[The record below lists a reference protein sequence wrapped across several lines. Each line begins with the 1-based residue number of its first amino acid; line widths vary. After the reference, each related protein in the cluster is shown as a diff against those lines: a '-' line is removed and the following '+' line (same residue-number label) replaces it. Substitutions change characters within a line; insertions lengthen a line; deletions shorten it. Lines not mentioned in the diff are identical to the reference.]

1 MAIERPP
8 VGGRGSMTTK
18 GASARAK
25 PAPSCQSC
33 SKQGRGPFCGLA
45 TDSLSGL
52 ERAKS
57 FGTYPRG
64 QILFHA
70 GARATGVHCLSSG
83 LVKLYRVGAGGK
95 EQILRL
101 AGPGDL
107 LGHRAVLGERPHD
120 HDAEAMTDIEVCYL
134 PANTLGPLMAA
145 ASPLVRSLVRKLV
158 DEAAEVEG
166 RLVERSQLRA
176 EVRLAAFL
184 LRLAGKGEGPARV
197 ELPLSRQ
204 ELADYLGAAPE
215 TVIRALAHLS
225 KKRLIRLEARFVEV
239 LDRVRFAAL
248 SEQTGE

>member
-1 MAIERPP
+1 
-8 VGGRGSMTTK
+8 MTTK
-18 GASARAK
+18 TAPARAK
-25 PAPSCQSC
+25 AVPSCQSC
-33 SKQGRGPFCGLA
+33 SKQGRGPFCGL
-45 TDSLSGL
+45 SGDAL
-52 ERAKS
+52 VGLDRAKS

-64 QILFHA
+64 QILFQA
-70 GARATGVHCLSSG
+70 GSRATGVHCLSSG
-83 LVKLYRVGAGGK
+83 LVKLYRVGASGK

-134 PANTLGPLMAA
+134 PADTLGPLMAA

-176 EVRLAAFL
+176 EVRLSTFL
-184 LRLAGKGEGPARV
+184 LRLAGKGEGPARF

-225 KKRLIRLEARFVEV
+225 KKRLIRLEGRFVEV
-239 LDRVRFAAL
+239 LDRVRFNEAAD
-248 SEQTGE
+248 QTAD

>member
-1 MAIERPP
+1 
-8 VGGRGSMTTK
+8 MTTK
-18 GASARAK
+18 TAPTRAK
-25 PAPSCQSC
+25 AAPSCQSC
-33 SKQGRGPFCGLA
+33 SKQGRGPFCGL
-45 TDSLSGL
+45 SGDAL
-52 ERAKS
+52 VGLDRAKS

-64 QILFHA
+64 QILFQA
-70 GARATGVHCLSSG
+70 GSRATGVHCLSSG

-134 PANTLGPLMAA
+134 PADTLGPLMAA

-176 EVRLAAFL
+176 EVRLSTFL
-184 LRLAGKGEGPARV
+184 LRLAGKGEGPARF

-225 KKRLIRLEARFVEV
+225 KKRLIRLEGRFVEV
-239 LDRVRFAAL
+239 LDRVRFTEAAD
-248 SEQTGE
+248 QTAD

>member
-1 MAIERPP
+1 MPTTLKAPALRGKP
-8 VGGRGSMTTK
+8 VPTCT
-18 GASARAK
+18 
-25 PAPSCQSC
+25 SC
-33 SKQGRGPFCGLA
+33 SKQGKGPFCGL
-45 TDSLSGL
+45 SGDAL
-52 ERAKS
+52 AGLDRAKS

-64 QILFHA
+64 QILFQA
-70 GARATGVHCLSSG
+70 GSRATGVHCLSSG

-134 PANTLGPLMAA
+134 PADTLAPLLAA

-158 DEAAEVEG
+158 EETAEVEG

-184 LRLAGKGEGPARV
+184 LRLAGKGDGPARF

-225 KKRLIRLEARFVEV
+225 KKRLIKLEGRFVEV
-239 LDRVRFAAL
+239 LDRVRFAEAADSDL
-248 SEQTGE
+248 G

>member
-1 MAIERPP
+1 
-8 VGGRGSMTTK
+8 MTTK
-18 GASARAK
+18 TAPARAK
-25 PAPSCQSC
+25 AVPSCQSC
-33 SKQGRGPFCGLA
+33 SKQGRGPFCGL
-45 TDSLSGL
+45 SGDAL
-52 ERAKS
+52 VGLDRAKS

-64 QILFHA
+64 QILFQA
-70 GARATGVHCLSSG
+70 GSRATGVHCLSSG
-83 LVKLYRVGAGGK
+83 LVKLYRVGASGK

-134 PANTLGPLMAA
+134 PADTLGPLMAA

-176 EVRLAAFL
+176 EVRLSTFL
-184 LRLAGKGEGPARV
+184 LRLAGKGEGPARF

-225 KKRLIRLEARFVEV
+225 KKRLIRLEGRFVEV
-239 LDRVRFAAL
+239 LDRVRFTEAAD
-248 SEQTGE
+248 QTAD

>member
-1 MAIERPP
+1 
-8 VGGRGSMTTK
+8 MTTK
-18 GASARAK
+18 AASSRTK
-25 PAPSCQSC
+25 PAPSCQTC
-33 SKQGRGPFCGLA
+33 AKQARGPFCGL
-45 TDSLSGL
+45 SGDAL
-52 ERAKS
+52 VGLDRAKS

-64 QILFHA
+64 QILFQS
-70 GARATGVHCLSSG
+70 GSRATGVHCLSSG

-134 PANTLGPLMAA
+134 PADTLAPLLAA
-145 ASPLVRSLVRKLV
+145 ASPLVRSLVKKLV
-158 DEAAEVEG
+158 EEGIEVEG

-184 LRLAGKGEGPARV
+184 LKLAGKGEGPARF

-204 ELADYLGAAPE
+204 ELADFLGAAPE

-225 KKRLIRLEARFVEV
+225 KKRLIKLDGRFVSV
-239 LDRVRFAAL
+239 LDRAQFAAA
-248 SEQTGE
+248 SEQPAE